1 MYLNPPHHFCAFAR
15 FTDALGSRS
24 VRDRVPPA
32 RARHSPTRAPSPFA
46 MTTRRLASTAF
57 AALARALSTPV
68 APRARAVVAS
78 PPSSLAFAAVVRTAP
93 ALAPR
98 ARTFASG
105 LTVDGGVNPA
115 VDAVPESIVLVPR
128 EARPEIDGARG
139 IEVAAREVFGV
150 VQVRS
155 HQFKVSPD
163 DLIYVD
169 KISGVEVN
177 DVVSLPRVLMLGNKT
192 RTVIGRPTV
201 PGAEVVALVEEHV
214 RDGKKLIFK
223 KKRRKNHR
231 RMRGYR
237 AQLTGLRVLE
247 VRGIDE

>member
-1 MYLNPPHHFCAFAR
+1 
-15 FTDALGSRS
+15 
-24 VRDRVPPA
+24 
-32 RARHSPTRAPSPFA
+32 
-46 MTTRRLASTAF
+46 MTTRRLASTALT
-57 AALARALSTPV
+57 ALARALSTPA
-68 APRARAVVAS
+68 APRAGALVAS
-78 PPSSLAFAAVVRTAP
+78 PPSSFARAAVASVAP

-105 LTVDGGVNPA
+105 LTVDGGVSPA
-115 VDAVPESIVLVPR
+115 VDAVPESIVVVPR
-128 EARPEIDGARG
+128 EARPVIDGARG
-139 IEVAAREVFGV
+139 IEVAPREVFGV

-169 KISGVEVN
+169 KIPGVEVN

-214 RDGKKLIFK
+214 RDGKKIIFK
-223 KKRRKNHR
+223 KKRRKNYR
-231 RMRGYR
+231 RMKGYR